1 MTASLRAE
9 PRQHS
14 HDRASDEGLVA
25 RVVATPDRRAQMISL
40 TATGKRAL
48 DAMTPDH
55 ASWVRD
61 MFAGL
66 TDTDRRQLY
75 TLLGKLKRSAQSATE
90 RVS

>member
-1 MTASLRAE
+1 
-9 PRQHS
+9 
-14 HDRASDEGLVA
+14 
-25 RVVATPDRRAQMISL
+25 MISL

-66 TDTDRRQLY
+66 TDPDRRQLY